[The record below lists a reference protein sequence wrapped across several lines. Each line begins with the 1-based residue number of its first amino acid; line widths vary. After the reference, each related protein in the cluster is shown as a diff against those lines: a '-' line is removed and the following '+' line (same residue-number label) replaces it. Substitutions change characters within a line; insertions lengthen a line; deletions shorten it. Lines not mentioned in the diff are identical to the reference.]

1 MVKQVK
7 NGPKKGGKLA
17 TSRVVIPQKLSGQ
30 TKTIRFCDTVG
41 DDEDDHHYCV
51 PPPHHLDN
59 IKFWH

>member
-1 MVKQVK
+1 M
-7 NGPKKGGKLA
+7 A

-51 PPPHHLDN
+51 PPPHHLDKN
-59 IKFWH
+59 SGTNQLAFEGPQ